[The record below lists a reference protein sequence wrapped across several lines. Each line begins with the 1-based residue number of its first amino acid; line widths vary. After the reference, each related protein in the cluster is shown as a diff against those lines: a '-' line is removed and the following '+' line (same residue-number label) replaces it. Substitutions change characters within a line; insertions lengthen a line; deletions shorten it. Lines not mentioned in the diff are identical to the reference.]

1 MSAALSAGLVLVATA
16 VLVVGLLVDDGL
28 ALVGLS
34 LATSVAA
41 ATVLLYGE
49 FFRQFYSSMLTLYTG
64 QYALF
69 GDPRVMPVKV
79 LWDYTYYWGVLC
91 PLFFQRRLFLCHCCQ
106 CA

>member
-41 ATVLLYGE
+41 ATVLLVVYRRNG
-49 FFRQFYSSMLTLYTG
+49 
-64 QYALF
+64 
-69 GDPRVMPVKV
+69 RVESVV
-79 LWDYTYYWGVLC
+79 TDG
-91 PLFFQRRLFLCHCCQ
+91 
-106 CA
+106 